1 MILLDANILL
11 YAYDR
16 ASERHR
22 TAAAWLE
29 TALSET
35 ETVGLSWSVL
45 LAFLRITT
53 SRRILREPLSMAE
66 AASAVSQWLER
77 PNVRVLEPGENHWE
91 ILRSLLIEAQVLAG
105 DVMDAHLAALAT
117 EHGATVC
124 TRDRDFTRF
133 PGLRTLDPLES

>member
-1 MILLDANILL
+1 LILLDANVLL

-77 PNVRVLEPGENHWE
+77 PNVRVLEPGESHWE
-91 ILRSLLIEAQVLAG
+91 ILRSLLVEAQVLAG
-105 DVMDAHLAALAT
+105 DVMDAHLAALT
-117 EHGATVC
+117 IEHGATVC

>member
-1 MILLDANILL
+1 LILLDANILL

-35 ETVGLSWSVL
+35 ETVGISWSVL

-53 SRRILREPLSMAE
+53 SRRVLREPLSMTE

-77 PNVRVLEPGENHWE
+77 PNVRVIEPGERHWE
-91 ILRSLLIEAQVLAG
+91 ILRSLLVEAQVLAG
-105 DVMDAHLAALAT
+105 DVMDAHLAALAI

-124 TRDRDFTRF
+124 TRDRDFARF
-133 PGLRTLDPLES
+133 PGLKTLDPLES